1 MRCGG
6 HGQNTRM
13 KNRTRHYG
21 DARKRP
27 QALRRRRWRRWLW
40 LPPIIAA
47 LLLLGLRWVTPPTTA
62 FMWAWSMS
70 HDHPPD
76 WRWRPLAQISPQLAL
91 AVVAA
96 EDQRFPSHWGFD
108 LEAIQSA
115 LQDRQRGASRRG
127 ASTISQQVAKNLFL
141 WSEASWL
148 RKGLEAGLTSGI
160 ELAWG
165 KRRILEMYLNVAEF
179 GDGVYGAEAAAQRF
193 FGVPAQ
199 ALTGH
204 QAAQLAALLPSPKR
218 RSVANPSRAQRAR
231 VAWIEQQML
240 ALGGTPYLAP
250 CCLHP

>member
-1 MRCGG
+1 
-6 HGQNTRM
+6 M

>member
-1 MRCGG
+1 
-6 HGQNTRM
+6 
-13 KNRTRHYG
+13 
-21 DARKRP
+21 
-27 QALRRRRWRRWLW
+27 
-40 LPPIIAA
+40 
-47 LLLLGLRWVTPPTTA
+47 
-62 FMWAWSMS
+62 MS

-108 LEAIQSA
+108 VDAIQTA
-115 LQDRQRGASRRG
+115 LQDRQRGTSRRG

-193 FGVPAQ
+193 FG
-199 ALTGH
+199 GS
-204 QAAQLAALLPSPKR
+204 AALLRGVGASVDTPSSGPIGRAIAEPKAALCRQSQPRATGAGGLDRAADAVTWGYVLSGAVLPAAVR
-218 RSVANPSRAQRAR
+218 RFGCRRP
-231 VAWIEQQML
+231 
-240 ALGGTPYLAP
+240 G
-250 CCLHP
+250 C